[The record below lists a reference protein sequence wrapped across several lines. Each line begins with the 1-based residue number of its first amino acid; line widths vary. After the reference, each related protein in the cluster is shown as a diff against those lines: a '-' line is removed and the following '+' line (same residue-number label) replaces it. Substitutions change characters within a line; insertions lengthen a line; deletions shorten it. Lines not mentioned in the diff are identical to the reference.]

1 MMFLQYVVPG
11 ATTPIL
17 SLYLKDHLGFPAY
30 QAGVIMAMP
39 AAAAV
44 VAPLLASRLADRWM
58 SAARMLALCHA
69 AAGVLMLAL
78 YHVRSFP
85 VFAIL
90 FFIYGMCF
98 APTFGL
104 TNAVALHHT
113 VDAKRDFGGI
123 RLWGTMGWLA
133 VAWVFGY
140 FWMRGAPSGARLPH
154 ALPASGL
161 ASLALAAFT
170 LTLHGSP
177 SGTGGTTHYREVLRL
192 FLRPEMLLLCA
203 LNLLNGA
210 CHQFYYFGMSPYLSQ
225 THFPERF
232 IMPGMSIGQL
242 SEVIVLGLLGWF
254 LCRMSMK
261 TAMFLGVMAQG
272 LRMVMFAFAGNH
284 AMVLA
289 GIGLHG
295 FCYAF
300 FFTAAYLY
308 VESHSTRDI
317 RAGAQQVLT
326 IMISGAGTLAGFLA
340 AGWTAQYLTDPHTGL
355 TDYRTFWLVPAG
367 LCAVI
372 GLWLALGFHER
383 PGPEK

>member
-17 SLYLKDHLGFPAY
+17 SLYLKDHLGFSAS

-39 AAAAV
+39 AAAAII
-44 VAPLLASRLADRWM
+44 APLLASRVVDRWM
-58 SAARMLALCHA
+58 SAARMLLFCHL
-69 AAGVLMLAL
+69 AAGMVMLAL
-78 YHVRSFP
+78 YQVRSFP
-85 VFAIL
+85 VFVSL
-90 FFIYGMCF
+90 FFVWGVCF

-113 VDAKRDFGGI
+113 TDARRDFGGI

-133 VAWVFGY
+133 VAWAFGY
-140 FWMRGAPSGARLPH
+140 FWMRGAPSGARLAH
-154 ALPASGL
+154 ALPVSGL
-161 ASLALAAFT
+161 ASLVLAAFA
-170 LTLHGSP
+170 LTLRASPAGSGP
-177 SGTGGTTHYREVLRL
+177 PARYGEVFRL
-192 FLRPEMLLLCA
+192 FLRPEMFLLCV

-225 THFPERF
+225 THFPDRF
-232 IMPGMSIGQL
+232 IMPGMSLGQL

-254 LCRMSMK
+254 LARMSMK
-261 TAMFLGVMAQG
+261 TAMLLGVAAQG

-284 AMVLA
+284 AIVLA
-289 GIGLHG
+289 GISLHG

-308 VESHSTRDI
+308 VESHSTRAT
-317 RAGAQQVLT
+317 RAGAQQLLT
-326 IMISGAGTLAGFLA
+326 IMMSGAGTLAGFLA
-340 AGWTAQYLTDPHTGL
+340 AGWTAQYLTHPVTGL
-355 TDYRTFWLVPAG
+355 TDYCSFWLVPAG
-367 LCAVI
+367 LCAFI

-383 PGPEK
+383 PETGK